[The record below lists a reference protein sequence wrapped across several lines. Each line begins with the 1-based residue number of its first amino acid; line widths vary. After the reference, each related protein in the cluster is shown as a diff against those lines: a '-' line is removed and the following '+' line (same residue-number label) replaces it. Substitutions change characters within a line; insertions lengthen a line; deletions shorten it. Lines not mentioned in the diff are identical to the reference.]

1 MNTLVYAFVSSVN
14 SRYENSINHYYELG
28 KLLLLSSI
36 PKIIFVDEPMFNLI
50 DNNYE
55 IEDIKDSFKDKDIT
69 KALKGYAE
77 EHFQEDDYEEYDE
90 DIDTDD
96 WD

>member
-1 MNTLVYAFVSSVN
+1 MSLSIVSEVWEALREHIDFNERTEAADTLVNY
-14 SRYENSINHYYELG
+14 L
-28 KLLLLSSI
+28 
-36 PKIIFVDEPMFNLI
+36 M

-55 IEDIKDSFKDKDIT
+55 VDDIKDEFKDKDIT

-77 EHFQEDDYEEYDE
+77 QHFQEEEYEDYDDE
-90 DIDTDD
+90 DSDEE

>member
-1 MNTLVYAFVSSVN
+1 MSLSTISEVWEALREHIDFNDRADAADTLVNY
-14 SRYENSINHYYELG
+14 L
-28 KLLLLSSI
+28 
-36 PKIIFVDEPMFNLI
+36 M

-55 IEDIKDSFKDKDIT
+55 VDDIKGEFKDKDIT

-77 EHFQEDDYEEYDE
+77 QHFQEEEYEDE
-90 DIDTDD
+90 DSDEDSDED

>member
-1 MNTLVYAFVSSVN
+1 MSLRTITEVWEVLREHIDFNDRADAADTLVNY
-14 SRYENSINHYYELG
+14 L
-28 KLLLLSSI
+28 
-36 PKIIFVDEPMFNLI
+36 M

-55 IEDIKDSFKDKDIT
+55 VDEIKDEFSDKDIT

-77 EHFQEDDYEEYDE
+77 QHFQEEEYEEYEDE
-90 DIDTDD
+90 DQDED

>member
-1 MNTLVYAFVSSVN
+1 MSLSIVSEVWEVLREHVDFNERTEAADALVNY
-14 SRYENSINHYYELG
+14 L
-28 KLLLLSSI
+28 
-36 PKIIFVDEPMFNLI
+36 M

-55 IEDIKDSFKDKDIT
+55 VDDIKSEFKDKDVT

-77 EHFQEDDYEEYDE
+77 QHFQEEEYEEYEDE
-90 DIDTDD
+90 DQDED

>member
-1 MNTLVYAFVSSVN
+1 MSLSIVSEVWEILREHIDFNERSEAADTLVNY
-14 SRYENSINHYYELG
+14 L
-28 KLLLLSSI
+28 
-36 PKIIFVDEPMFNLI
+36 M

-55 IEDIKDSFKDKDIT
+55 VDDIKDEFKDKDIT

-77 EHFQEDDYEEYDE
+77 QHFQEEEYEEYEDE
-90 DIDTDD
+90 DQDEE

>member
-1 MNTLVYAFVSSVN
+1 MSLSIVSEVWEVLREHVDFNDRSEAADTLVNY
-14 SRYENSINHYYELG
+14 L
-28 KLLLLSSI
+28 
-36 PKIIFVDEPMFNLI
+36 M

-55 IEDIKDSFKDKDIT
+55 VEDIKDEFKDKDIT

-77 EHFQEDDYEEYDE
+77 QHFQEEEYEDYEDE
-90 DIDTDD
+90 DQDEDC

>member
-1 MNTLVYAFVSSVN
+1 MSLSIVSEVWEALREHIDFNDRSDAADTLVNY
-14 SRYENSINHYYELG
+14 L
-28 KLLLLSSI
+28 
-36 PKIIFVDEPMFNLI
+36 M

-55 IEDIKDSFKDKDIT
+55 VDDIKDEFKDKDIT

-77 EHFQEDDYEEYDE
+77 QHFQEEEYEEYEDE
-90 DIDTDD
+90 DQDEDS

>member
-1 MNTLVYAFVSSVN
+1 MSLSIVSEVWEALREHIDFNDRAEAADTLVNY
-14 SRYENSINHYYELG
+14 L
-28 KLLLLSSI
+28 
-36 PKIIFVDEPMFNLI
+36 M

-55 IEDIKDSFKDKDIT
+55 VDDIKDEFKDKDIT

-77 EHFQEDDYEEYDE
+77 AHFQEEDYEDYEEDIDE
-90 DIDTDD
+90 DE